1 MTVGNL
7 LDSRELEQRDEK
19 AVGDGGMC
27 TQRMRRARYRQDCL
41 ESFEIESGASQ
52 AATQGGIHERC
63 HEALSEDGKMIL
75 LINQT
80 SIGREGGLLGGVL
93 AYQETG
99 LTGPLSI
106 YKVVPKVHE
115 SLPRNGSAS
124 ARLHF
129 LAGSRSICPS

>member
-1 MTVGNL
+1 M
-7 LDSRELEQRDEK
+7 
-19 AVGDGGMC
+19 
-27 TQRMRRARYRQDCL
+27 
-41 ESFEIESGASQ
+41 EIGSGAS
-52 AATQGGIHERC
+52 QGGIHERC

-106 YKVVPKVHE
+106 YKVLPKVVKAATTNLAWE
-115 SLPRNGSAS
+115 ILSTMYSIGSKEIIDRMAE
-124 ARLHF
+124 
-129 LAGSRSICPS
+129 AGCNIPGLS

>member
-1 MTVGNL
+1 MVGNL
-7 LDSRELEQRDEK
+7 LDSGELEQRDK
-19 AVGDGGMC
+19 RAVGD
-27 TQRMRRARYRQDCL
+27 RQNCL
-41 ESFEIESGASQ
+41 KSFEIESGALQ

-106 YKVVPKVHE
+106 YKVVPKVG
-115 SLPRNGSAS
+115 L
-124 ARLHF
+124 ARVISGQLHWN
-129 LAGSRSICPS
+129 LQPIK